1 MPNIFFSRDK
11 QKVVSVEGV
20 KITSN
25 LVLYKNW
32 LSFYLHFVLQI
43 LIRRNSLT
51 LKVSYFSYFII
62 RLILYVY
69 QEEKGDMEEIIIDN
83 IKDTLIRIKD
93 NEESF
98 SLSFVSFVRSVKVDY

>member
-1 MPNIFFSRDK
+1 MKISFHFS
-11 QKVVSVEGV
+11 
-20 KITSN
+20 
-25 LVLYKNW
+25 
-32 LSFYLHFVLQI
+32 LHFVLQI
-43 LIRRNSLT
+43 LIKEIWAIRRNSLT